1 MKKLNLSIKNGDDLK
16 VEKNITDVNVQ
27 FLNIKKGK
35 CTIIIL
41 RVQKIKRS
49 PEEFLIFVKRLLPRW

>member
-35 CTIIIL
+35 C
-41 RVQKIKRS
+41 V
-49 PEEFLIFVKRLLPRW
+49 RL

>member
-27 FLNIKKGK
+27 FLNIKSK
-35 CTIIIL
+35 C
-41 RVQKIKRS
+41 V
-49 PEEFLIFVKRLLPRW
+49 RL